1 LGSFE
6 RFRRDDMAGGIS
18 NRSGGDQMQR
28 RTILII
34 AACLAICAGIAPL
47 VAIAYLSQTRAT
59 QAEQQHLAE
68 YAQWT
73 LRRANIT
80 LTEAEDALRQL
91 KGAHGCT
98 PAHIARMRRLTIDA
112 RSVDEIG
119 HYQGGRLTCTSWG
132 PVQSVI
138 PQNEPHERLA
148 NGLGLYLHVKPRITR
163 GGEMLVLSDGAHN
176 ALIQPQR
183 MVDVLLDSHMTIG
196 VATGQGRLIA
206 LSGKADPRLVERL
219 TRTAASG
226 TDERHLFAVAKTPN
240 FVAFAIS
247 DQSAVQDHL
256 GHELRLLIPVGLFV
270 SAILIG
276 VVAWVS
282 RDRLSP
288 QKELARAIR
297 RREFVV
303 HYQPII
309 ELSTDLCVGAEALIR
324 WPRPDGKWIH
334 PDGFLSLAE
343 ETGLIAGI
351 TDLLIDRV
359 VEDLAQMLTAERSV
373 HIAINIAACD
383 MESGRFLPV
392 LKAALARSDV
402 APSQIWLEATERG
415 FMDADAA
422 RRTIDAARAEGH
434 MVAVDDFGTGYSSL
448 SLLETLPLDAL
459 KIDQSFVA
467 AIGKDTATSIVTPHI
482 IDMAH
487 SLKFNIVAEGVE
499 TAEQEEY
506 LRKAGVEFVQ
516 GWLYAKAL
524 PADAFIAYY
533 RQRNGGKVSPFL
545 KFAQ

>member
-1 LGSFE
+1 
-6 RFRRDDMAGGIS
+6 
-18 NRSGGDQMQR
+18 MQR
-28 RTILII
+28 RTILIL

-73 LRRANIT
+73 LKRANIT

-98 PAHIARMRRLTIDA
+98 PAHIVRMRRLTIDA

-132 PVQSVI
+132 PVQAVV
-138 PQNEPHERLA
+138 PERAPHERLA

-163 GGEMLVLSDGAHN
+163 GSEMLVLSDGAHN
-176 ALIQPQR
+176 VLIQPQR
-183 MVDVLLDSHMTIG
+183 MDVLLDSHITVG
-196 VATGQGRLIA
+196 VATGQGRLVA

-219 TRTAASG
+219 TRTAESG
-226 TDERHLFAVAKTPN
+226 TDEHHLFAVARTPN
-240 FVAFAIS
+240 FIAFAIS

-256 GHELRLLIPVGLFV
+256 GNELRLLIPVGLFV

-324 WPRPDGKWIH
+324 WCGPDGKWIA
-334 PDGFLSLAE
+334 PDSFLSLAE
-343 ETGLIAGI
+343 ETGLVAGI
-351 TDLLIDRV
+351 TDLLIEHV
-359 VEDLAQMLTAERSV
+359 VEDLTQMLTAERSV
-373 HIAINIAACD
+373 HIAINIAASD

-392 LKAALARSDV
+392 LKAALARSGV

-415 FMDADAA
+415 FMDAEAA
-422 RRTIDAARAEGH
+422 RRTIEAARAEGH

-459 KIDQSFVA
+459 KIDRSFVA
-467 AIGKDTATSIVTPHI
+467 AIGKNTATSIVTPHI

-499 TAEQEEY
+499 TAEQEDY
-506 LRKAGVEFVQ
+506 LRKAGVQFVQ

-524 PADAFIAYY
+524 PADAFVAYY
-533 RQRNGGKVSPFL
+533 RKRNGGKISPFL
-545 KFAQ
+545 KLPP